1 VSERGKVQGPLIADA
16 SLALTWG
23 LVRAG
28 GSGWGDGYT
37 VALLAGG
44 AALLAGFV
52 LRERVAADPMV
63 PLRLFRSRTFTA
75 ANAAAFLQSGA
86 IFSRSPAAALGAA
99 AGATVRSVERNFYW
113 SKRAGLAWVR

>member
-1 VSERGKVQGPLIADA
+1 MAA
-16 SLALTWG
+16 LALTWG

-28 GSGWGDGYT
+28 ESGFGDVLT

-63 PLRLFRSRTFTA
+63 PLRLFRNPR
-75 ANAAAFLQSGA
+75 
-86 IFSRSPAAALGAA
+86 R
-99 AGATVRSVERNFYW
+99 R
-113 SKRAGLAWVR
+113 